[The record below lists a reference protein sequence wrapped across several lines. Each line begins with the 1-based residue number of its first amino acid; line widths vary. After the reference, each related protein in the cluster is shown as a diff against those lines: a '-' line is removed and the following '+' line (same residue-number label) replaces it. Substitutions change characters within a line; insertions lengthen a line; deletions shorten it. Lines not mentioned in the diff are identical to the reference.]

1 MRDIWITLL
10 ALTVVYCIVYAIKP
24 TVSRSFQQK
33 YGKDG
38 PPKSAIRTA
47 RIAGA
52 VIAVLGAA
60 VLIFLLV
67 QGDPAA

>member
-10 ALTVVYCIVYAIKP
+10 ALTVVYCIVYAAKP

-52 VIAVLGAA
+52 AIAVVGAA
-60 VLIFLLV
+60 VLLYLLIR
-67 QGDPAA
+67 GRPGT

>member
-33 YGKDG
+33 YGKSG
-38 PPKSAIRTA
+38 APKSAIRTA
-47 RIAGA
+47 RVAGA
-52 VIAVLGAA
+52 AIAVVGTA
-60 VLIFLLV
+60 VLLYLLI
-67 QGDPAA
+67 QERPGI